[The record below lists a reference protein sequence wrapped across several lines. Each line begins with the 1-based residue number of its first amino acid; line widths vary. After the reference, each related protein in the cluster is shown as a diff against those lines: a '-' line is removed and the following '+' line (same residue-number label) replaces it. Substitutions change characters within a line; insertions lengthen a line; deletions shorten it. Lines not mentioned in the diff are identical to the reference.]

1 MDLKI
6 IKEFCKN
13 LNTDLLKDLSPEAK
27 KLFIDGSYTCL
38 FQKYGNIKIA
48 EIVLQYYGEIEK
60 VSNSWVSKT
69 KDDNLTGFESLKRLG
84 VVTIPVIDPRYIKDL
99 RNKFMN
105 TLRGF
110 PEYKRNP
117 ENPDLD
123 SFGNTLVYVLGGFAA
138 LGNPASFHND
148 LVRDLR
154 QKCRKA
160 VIPLFKELIDSYV
173 DKKLRSETK
182 LEMLFDRMMYRQIS
196 QQPVAESWHRDVI
209 PPDRI
214 QDNDE
219 LFGGWLNLD
228 EGDQYFSCIP
238 GSHLGKRQKDLDKG
252 FATIPKDEVVIIGK
266 YRHKF
271 RVPSG
276 HMIVFPQYILHEV
289 VSQISKKNMMR
300 VFTGWRTTISND
312 CLHLN
317 TKEKIKMQAAM
328 PLPSGQEPP
337 MFSRMH
343 ESMYRR
349 VQFRPISDNP
359 QKVSTIEW
367 SINSFLKELLKL
379 DKSTNEYIIPRYLE
393 SLSHYKL
400 PMYTPYTE
408 EEISLYR
415 PKKLD

>member
-6 IKEFCKN
+6 IKEFCKT
-13 LNTDLLKDLSPEAK
+13 LDTDSLKDLSPEAK
-27 KLFIDGSYTCL
+27 ELFIDGSYTCL
-38 FQKYGNIKIA
+38 FQKYGNINIA

-69 KDDNLTGFESLKRLG
+69 KDYNLTGFKSLKRLG
-84 VVTIPVIDPRYIKDL
+84 VVTIPVIDPLHIKDL

-173 DKKLRSETK
+173 DKKLRTETK
-182 LEMLFDRMMYRQIS
+182 LEMLFDRMMYRQKS
-196 QQPVAESWHRDVI
+196 QKPIAESWHRDVI

-228 EGDQYFSCIP
+228 EDDQYFSCIP

-252 FATIPKDEVVIIGK
+252 FATIPKDEVAIIGK

-276 HMIVFPQYILHEV
+276 HMIVFPQYVLHEV
-289 VSQISKKNMMR
+289 VSQPSKKNMMR

-312 CLHLN
+312 YLHSD
-317 TKEKIKMQAAM
+317 TKQKIIMQSVM
-328 PLPSGQEPP
+328 PLPSGQKPP
-337 MFSRMH
+337 MFSANH
-343 ESMYRR
+343 GSMFRR
-349 VQFRPISDNP
+349 TQFKPIPDNP

-367 SINSFLKELLKL
+367 SVNSFLKDLLKV
-379 DKSTNEYIIPRYLE
+379 DKRTNEYIIPRFLE
-393 SLSHYKL
+393 SLSYYKL

-408 EEISLYR
+408 EEMSLYR
-415 PKKLD
+415 PQKLD